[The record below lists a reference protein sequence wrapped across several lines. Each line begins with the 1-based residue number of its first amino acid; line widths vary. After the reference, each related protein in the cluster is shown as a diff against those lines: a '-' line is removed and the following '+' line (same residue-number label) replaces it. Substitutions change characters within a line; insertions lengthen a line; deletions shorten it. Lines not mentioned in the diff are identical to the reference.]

1 MKKEVANK
9 VVNIGVWMVLIG
21 SVYFIIT
28 GVVTGTFGDEKP
40 EDGVLVVVAI
50 LMAASLHTDSQ
61 KKQRR

>member
-1 MKKEVANK
+1 M
-9 VVNIGVWMVLIG
+9 VNIGVWMVLIG